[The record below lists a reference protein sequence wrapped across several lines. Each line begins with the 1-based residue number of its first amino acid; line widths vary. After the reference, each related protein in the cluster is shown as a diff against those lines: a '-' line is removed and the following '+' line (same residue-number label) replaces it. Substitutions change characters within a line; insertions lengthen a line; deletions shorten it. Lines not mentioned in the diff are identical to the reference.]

1 MKPPVLVQLANPESG
16 LGVPTPPPGAGSVVV
31 VVVAVV
37 GTAAGVSRRTPS
49 LSAEGGITADATDTS
64 KQDGPQA

>member
-1 MKPPVLVQLANPESG
+1 MKPQVLVQSHNPESG
-16 LGVPTPPPGAGSVVV
+16 LGVPSPPPGAGSGVV

-37 GTAAGVSRRTPS
+37 GAAAGVSRPTPS
-49 LSAEGGITADATDTS
+49 LSAEGGITADAIDTS